1 MQVSRKAGRGT
12 FALAASFCAFFLTT
26 DVAAQGRP
34 IGTLYAGVPSEE
46 PKPDGRDAPPPCTE
60 DCYLLSA
67 LSLRG
72 SVSETMTFEMKGAVR
87 ANETQKVPL
96 FGPPDQVR
104 LDDITVNGAPAQ
116 ISFDGDRYYVFTN
129 ARSFTIKGKVHVGA
143 DQILAVKGPVVAL
156 DAKLTSGRLV
166 EGERL
171 SGVTGSVLH
180 FDPMTD
186 GTEKP
191 KPPPVFNLA
200 RSIRFGKDTTFV
212 YRVVAEQADDIGA
225 LHLPLRYGE
234 KVDDVQG
241 APGWSASGSDLT
253 LPVTGKTAEITIHG
267 VMTGA
272 ASGAPHTFTTDSR
285 SAYEWW
291 LVEADPDHRIEVA
304 GEPKLVQT
312 TQSPIPP
319 TFPGASVFLVQKG
332 QSLEVDA
339 RSLVRGDVLAAVARQ
354 NHRLVAITGRGE
366 LISDERIEYDNNGLE
381 HLLVTPSGKAMYL
394 STDRA
399 AQRILH
405 PQAGSAATP
414 SRELLVPL
422 RSGAHD
428 LRVQSLA
435 ETTLWPIA
443 GAVKIPA
450 TRYPLTT
457 GHAETIVGLPE
468 HVHPIAVTGGDRVR
482 WGVSRGDLV
491 ACVIGIAL
499 ACFGFRNRKTRAI
512 ASVCTAG
519 LWFVSKEAFVVATAC
534 LFLAGAVFLASRF
547 LRSTWLL
554 ITSGVLT
561 VVTLLGGRYVLSSD
575 ATGDSPYYAD
585 GTAMLVAHPELPRPE
600 TSGGNDHITHGDP
613 KSDITPVS
621 LSFPTSERYVMT
633 SRQLVSNERPFE
645 PRVFY
650 VTSTFLGALQ
660 LVWLVLLGLLLYS
673 HKEQLAA
680 LKAKIAERLTRRPT
694 APDPTTAAEAPPF

>member
-1 MQVSRKAGRGT
+1 MASGKTGRAG
-12 FALAASFCAFFLTT
+12 FALAASFFVFSLTT
-26 DVAAQGRP
+26 DVAAQSRP
-34 IGTLYAGVPSEE
+34 IGTLYADLPGDANPDKRE
-46 PKPDGRDAPPPCTE
+46 PPPPCSE
-60 DCYLLSA
+60 DCFLMSS

-72 SVSETMTFEMKGAVR
+72 SVSETMTFEVKGGVR

-96 FGPPDQVR
+96 FGPPGDVR
-104 LDDITVNGAPAQ
+104 LEEVTVNGAPAQ
-116 ISFDGDRYYVFTN
+116 ISFDGDRYYVFTG
-129 ARSFTIKGKVHVGA
+129 AKSFTIRGKVHIGS
-143 DQILAVKGPVVAL
+143 DQLLAVQGPVVTV
-156 DAKLTSGRLV
+156 DAQLTSGRLI
-166 EGERL
+166 EGEHL

-186 GTEKP
+186 GSEKP

-200 RSIRFGKDTTFV
+200 RALRFGKETTFV
-212 YRVVAEQADDIGA
+212 YRIVAEQSDDIVS

-241 APGWSASGSDLT
+241 STGWSASGGDLA
-253 LPVTGKTAEITIHG
+253 LPVSGKSAEITVHG
-267 VMTGA
+267 VMTA
-272 ASGAPHTFTTDSR
+272 AAAGAPHTFTTDSR

-291 LVEADPDHRIEVA
+291 LVEADPDHRVEVA
-304 GEPKLVQT
+304 GDPKLVQT
-312 TQSPIPP
+312 SQSPIPP

-354 NHRLVAITGRGE
+354 NRRVVAITGRGE
-366 LISDERIEYDNNGLE
+366 LISDETIEYDNNGLE

-394 STDRA
+394 STDHN

-405 PQAGSAATP
+405 PEAGSKQM
-414 SRELLVPL
+414 LVPL
-422 RSGAHD
+422 RSGGHD

-457 GHAETIVGLPE
+457 GNAETIVGLPE

-482 WGVSRGDLV
+482 WGLGRGDLL
-491 ACVIGIAL
+491 ACAIGIAL
-499 ACFGFRNRKTRAI
+499 ACFGFRNRRTRAI

-519 LWFVSKEAFVVATAC
+519 LWFVSKEAFVVATAA

-547 LRSTWLL
+547 LRGTWLL
-554 ITSGVLT
+554 IASGLLT
-561 VVTLLGGRYVLSSD
+561 VVALLGGRGILASD
-575 ATGDSPYYAD
+575 ATTETRYFAE
-585 GTAMLVAHPELPRPE
+585 GTAMMVDHPDIPRPE
-600 TSGGNDHITHGDP
+600 TAGSHEVITHGDP
-613 KSDITPVS
+613 RTDITPVS
-621 LSFPTSERYVMT
+621 LSFPTSERYVIA

-650 VTSTFLGALQ
+650 VTSTLIGALH
-660 LVWLVLLGLLLYS
+660 LVWLVLMGLLLWS
-673 HKEQLAA
+673 HKEQLAVV
-680 LKAKIAERLTRRPT
+680 KAKIAERLTRRPT
-694 APDPTTAAEAPPF
+694 PPDPTTAAEAPPF

>member
-1 MQVSRKAGRGT
+1 MHVFRKAERAA
-12 FALAASFCAFFLTT
+12 FALAAAFCAFFVTT

-34 IGTLYAGVPSEE
+34 IATIFDGLPAQGIDPSRSE
-46 PKPDGRDAPPPCTE
+46 PPPPCDE
-60 DCYLLSA
+60 DCFVLSS

-72 SVSETMTFEMKGAVR
+72 SVSEEMTFDMKGAVR

-104 LDDITVNGAPAQ
+104 LDDVTVNGAPAQ
-116 ISFDGDRYYVFTN
+116 ISFDGDRYYVFTSSK
-129 ARSFTIKGKVHVGA
+129 SFTIHGKIHIGS
-143 DQILAVKGPVVAL
+143 DQLLSVQGPVVSV
-156 DAKLTSGRLV
+156 DAKLSSGRLV

-200 RSIRFGKDTTFV
+200 RALRFGKETTFV
-212 YRVVAEQADDIGA
+212 YRVVAEQSDDIGA

-241 APGWSASGSDLT
+241 APGWSASGSELT
-253 LPVTGKTAEITIHG
+253 LPVTGKSAEITIHG

-272 ASGAPHTFTTDSR
+272 APGTPHSFTTDGR

-291 LVEADPDHRIEVA
+291 LVEADPDHRVEVA

-312 TQSPIPP
+312 SQSPIPP

-332 QSLEVDA
+332 QSLEIDA
-339 RSLVRGDVLAAVARQ
+339 RSLVRGDVLAAVARR
-354 NHRLVAITGRGE
+354 NHRVVAITGRGE
-366 LISDERIEYDNNGLE
+366 LISDETIEYDNNGLD
-381 HLLVTPSGKAMYL
+381 HLMVTPAGKAMYL
-394 STDRA
+394 STDHD

-405 PQAGSAATP
+405 PQAGAKDM
-414 SRELLVPL
+414 LVPL
-422 RSGAHD
+422 RSGGHD

-457 GHAETIVGLPE
+457 GNAETIVGLPE

-482 WGVSRGDLV
+482 WGLSRGDLV
-491 ACVIGIAL
+491 ACAVGIAL

-519 LWFVSKEAFVVATAC
+519 LWFVSREAFVVATAC

-554 ITSGVLT
+554 VASGLLT
-561 VVTLLGGRYVLSSD
+561 VIALFGGRYVLSSD
-575 ATGDSPYYAD
+575 ATTTEAPSSSVGE
-585 GTAMLVAHPELPRPE
+585 GMLVAHPDLPRPE
-600 TSGGNDHITHGDP
+600 TAGSRDAISRGDP
-613 KSDITPVS
+613 RADITPVS
-621 LSFPTSERYVMT
+621 LSFPTSERYVIA

-650 VTSTFLGALQ
+650 VTSSFLGALH
-660 LVWLVLLGLLLYS
+660 VGWLVLMVLLLWS

-680 LKAKIAERLTRRPT
+680 LKAKLAERLTRRPT
-694 APDPTTAAEAPPF
+694 PPDPTTAAEAPPF